1 MKRARNKGKTG
12 QKQKT
17 RDNRERK
24 ERKMK
29 NRIMYIN
36 KGEKKSKK

>member
-17 RDNRERK
+17 RDNRGRK
-24 ERKMK
+24 ERK
-29 NRIMYIN
+29 N
-36 KGEKKSKK
+36 EE

>member
-29 NRIMYIN
+29 DRIIQSY